1 MLERRAK
8 ERSRRLEDAVG
19 MQLFNNGVRGVL
31 EWASSTLAN
40 MDSHDPVRWYIFL
53 CVGKILSLW
62 ENLNWRGKVVISV
75 GILLFISFL
84 CLVDEKV

>member
-40 MDSHDPVRWYIFL
+40 MDSHDPVRWYIFFVRGKNIVF
-53 CVGKILSLW
+53 VGKFKLTW
-62 ENLNWRGKVVISV
+62 ES
-75 GILLFISFL
+75 
-84 CLVDEKV
+84 CY